1 MLITFGKQN
10 NLKTCMVKLL
20 KNYNIMEIKISFW
33 NMLRKY
39 KVSSNYTFLRN
50 KVIRLEHDRGDTIYL
65 SE

>member
-1 MLITFGKQN
+1 
-10 NLKTCMVKLL
+10 MVKLL